1 MIKWNKYHD
10 KGYTGL
16 ANLGNTCFLNSCM
29 QALNH
34 TYELHEVLDSSKLD
48 TNMKK
53 GLADT
58 EIMKE
63 WNELRD
69 IMWKHNGV
77 ITPNKFVNNVHRVA
91 TIKKREI
98 FTGWSQNDMP
108 EFLLFIIEAFHN
120 SVSRPV
126 SIQITG
132 NIESDT
138 DKLAVKCYEMLKQVY
153 SKEYSEIMEL
163 FYGIYVS
170 EIRSMDSKTVHS
182 VHPEHF
188 FVLDLPIPSNSSG
201 SEATSG
207 VRLGPN
213 SSSLRSSEAT
223 FGVRLGPNGTQNISI
238 TNCFDDYVHVEHLHG
253 DNAWYNEETKQR
265 ENIQKRIVFWN
276 LPKILIITLKRFS
289 PDGRHKIDK
298 LVDFPLDNLDL
309 SKYVYGY
316 NRSQYNYELYAIC
329 NHIGNTYMGHY
340 TAFVKNAKNE
350 WLHYNDN
357 QVEMI
362 SQKGDENDIKKK
374 IVTPMAYCLFYRKKK
389 YKGII

>member
-1 MIKWNKYHD
+1 MIKWNKYCE

-34 TYELHEVLDSSKLD
+34 TYELHEILDSPKLD

-58 EIMKE
+58 EITKE
-63 WNELRD
+63 WNDLRY
-69 IMWKHNGV
+69 IMWRHNGV

-126 SIQITG
+126 AIQITG
-132 NIESDT
+132 NVESDT

-188 FVLDLPIPSNSSG
+188 FVLDLPIPLQ
-201 SEATSG
+201 TPPL
-207 VRLGPN
+207 V
-213 SSSLRSSEAT
+213 SLA
-223 FGVRLGPNGTQNISI
+223 
-238 TNCFDDYVHVEHLHG
+238 NCFETYVHVEHLDG
-253 DNAWYNEETKQR
+253 DNAWYNEETKQH
-265 ENIQKRIVFWN
+265 ENIQKRIVFWS

-340 TAFVKNAKNE
+340 TAFVKNAKDE

-374 IVTPMAYCLFYRKKK
+374 IVTPMAYCLFYRKKNTK
-389 YKGII
+389 V

>member
-223 FGVRLGPNGTQNISI
+223 FGVRLGPNNSTR
-238 TNCFDDYVHVEHLHG
+238 VETPSGSLTG
-253 DNAWYNEETKQR
+253 LR
-265 ENIQKRIVFWN
+265 PS
-276 LPKILIITLKRFS
+276 L
-289 PDGRHKIDK
+289 
-298 LVDFPLDNLDL
+298 LVIFP
-309 SKYVYGY
+309 
-316 NRSQYNYELYAIC
+316 
-329 NHIGNTYMGHY
+329 
-340 TAFVKNAKNE
+340 
-350 WLHYNDN
+350 
-357 QVEMI
+357 
-362 SQKGDENDIKKK
+362 
-374 IVTPMAYCLFYRKKK
+374 TPEVC
-389 YKGII
+389 